1 MSSISSSAPTRKTS
15 VRASQLEII
24 KIIPGTTLSLEN
36 SPLEAV
42 YIYFDTST
50 HDEIERDVKV
60 ELDLLNL

>member
-15 VRASQLEII
+15 VRVSQLEII
-24 KIIPGTTLSLEN
+24 KKYSRTTLSLEN

-50 HDEIERDVKV
+50 YDEIERDVKV
-60 ELDLLNL
+60 ALDILNL